1 MTSKIIQSNCPP
13 TTNIA
18 SLNHVPRY
26 SIWAFLEHFQGW
38 WCNYYP
44 RQPIPAPD
52 CSFWEV
58 CVYVLCV
65 CVYLWKKHSKGNAIG
80 FKKGISFIWIKSMVH
95 IVIFAYGL
103 YFSIPTVYIILL
115 ACEWPVLTNW
125 YNWIYQKEPDGI
137 FKISNSKDK
146 DDVEKIK
153 MLWCLMQH
161 WVVLRVVSLHLIR
174 I

>member
-1 MTSKIIQSNCPP
+1 
-13 TTNIA
+13 
-18 SLNHVPRY
+18 
-26 SIWAFLEHFQGW
+26 
-38 WCNYYP
+38 
-44 RQPIPAPD
+44 
-52 CSFWEV
+52 
-58 CVYVLCV
+58 
-65 CVYLWKKHSKGNAIG
+65 
-80 FKKGISFIWIKSMVH
+80 MVH

-153 MLWCLMQH
+153 NALVPDAALGCTKSGITASYQNLVMPTSFC
-161 WVVLRVVSLHLIR
+161 
-174 I
+174 